1 METIDFNT
9 VIEENIS
16 VVGELIGTVT
26 PQKDGL
32 VSKSSHLVVRG
43 EKTSVDDFNNLLDEG
58 RYYLRK
64 VSKDTPNSPGHVY
77 AIFDVS
83 KTNTDQY
90 TQISYPTDGSTTK
103 VRFRSRT
110 STGNWTSWVDM

>member
-1 METIDFNT
+1 M
-9 VIEENIS
+9 
-16 VVGELIGTVT
+16 GELIGTVT

-58 RYYLRK
+58 RYYLRN
-64 VSKDTPNSPGHVY
+64 VSKDTPNSPGHTF

-83 KTNTDQY
+83 KTAADQY
-90 TQISYPTDGSTTK
+90 TQISYPTDGSTAK
-103 VRFRSRT
+103 VRFRNRS
-110 STGNWTSWVDM
+110 SVGSWSSWADM